1 MQIPLF
7 SRSMVMPFD
16 GLQQHAE
23 KVKECGWAFQQAME
37 CYASREC
44 DKFEQY
50 RQEVDRLESEA
61 DEIKRKVRA
70 SISKKSRLPVP
81 RFPLFM
87 YIREQDKVLDCV
99 EESLNWISFRPEP
112 ALEGNFKDDFS
123 DFVNAVIISI
133 EELYVMVVE
142 ARKYFDNYSEHQRKI
157 VKDIINNI
165 RKSEHDADG
174 LEDALKL
181 MIFAEVSDP
190 TTIFHLVKLTDHIG
204 AIADHAENAG
214 DMMRA
219 MIAK

>member
-1 MQIPLF
+1 MKIPLF

-16 GLQQHAE
+16 GLQHHAE
-23 KVKECGWAFQQAME
+23 KVKECGWTFQQAME
-37 CYASREC
+37 CYASRAC

-61 DEIKRKVRA
+61 DGIKREIRA
-70 SISKKSRLPVP
+70 SISKKARLPVP

-112 ALEGNFKDDFS
+112 ALMDELKDNFFE
-123 DFVNAVIISI
+123 FVNAVIVCI
-133 EELYVMVVE
+133 EELYVMVAE
-142 ARKYFDNYSEHQRKI
+142 ARKYFDNYSEHQRNI
-157 VKDIINNI
+157 VKGIINNL

-174 LEDALKL
+174 LEYALKL
-181 MIFAEVSDP
+181 RIFSIVSDP
-190 TTIFHLVKLTDHIG
+190 TTNYHLIKLTDHIG

-214 DMMRA
+214 DMMGA
-219 MIAK
+219 MIAR

>member
-1 MQIPLF
+1 MQIPFF

-37 CYASREC
+37 CYASRAC

-61 DEIKRKVRA
+61 DGIKRDIRA
-70 SISKKSRLPVP
+70 GISRKSRLPVP

-112 ALEGNFKDDFS
+112 ALLDDLRE
-123 DFVNAVIISI
+123 DFFELVNAVIVSI
-133 EELYVMVVE
+133 EELYVMMVE
-142 ARKYFDNYSEHQRKI
+142 ARKYFDNYSEHQRNI
-157 VKDIINNI
+157 VIDIINNL

-181 MIFAEVSDP
+181 KIFTKVSDA
-190 TTIFHLVKLTDHIG
+190 TTIYHLIKLTDNIG